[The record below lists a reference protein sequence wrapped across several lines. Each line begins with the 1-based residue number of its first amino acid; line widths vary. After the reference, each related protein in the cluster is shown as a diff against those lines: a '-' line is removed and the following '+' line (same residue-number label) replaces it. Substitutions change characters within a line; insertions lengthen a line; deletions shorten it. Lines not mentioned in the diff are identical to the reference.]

1 MSATKAKYCIGHL
14 IHHKIFDYR
23 GIIVGVD
30 LVFSNSDEWYEKVA
44 KSNPP
49 KDQPW
54 YHVRVHNG
62 ANYTYV
68 AERNLEIDQV
78 ILN

>member
-30 LVFSNSDEWYEKVA
+30 LVFSNSDEWYDKVA
-44 KSNPP
+44 KSNPQRTSP
-49 KDQPW
+49 GIMCAFIMAQ
-54 YHVRVHNG
+54 
-62 ANYTYV
+62 
-68 AERNLEIDQV
+68 I
-78 ILN
+78 ILMSQNVTWKSIRLF